1 MNRATPDM
9 TTPSPAPAAGPSAA
23 QPGQLLTETRPRDH
37 ATEASAPGTVDSGET
52 WTWLHEWAQGAVDGL
67 NRMRVDEA
75 YRREIAAR
83 AK

>member
-1 MNRATPDM
+1 MSQNTPDM
-9 TTPSPAPAAGPSAA
+9 MSSPTVEPSAI
-23 QPGQLLTETRPRDH
+23 QPGQMLTETRPNDH
-37 ATEASAPGTVDSGET
+37 AAAASVPGAVDSGEA
-52 WTWLHEWAQGAVDGL
+52 WTWFDEWSQNVANSL